1 MKKIGLFILLL
12 MLFNAAYSQA
22 IKKVKIKDV
31 VNMID
36 TTQHPLVVNFW
47 ASWCQPCVHEIP
59 WFEKAVAE
67 LKDKNVELVLVSLDF
82 RTSYPKELL
91 TFINKKGYT
100 SRIVWLDETNADYF
114 CPLIDEK
121 WDGNIPVTI
130 MVNHKKNYR
139 KFFSEQIP
147 EAKLKLELKM
157 LVE

>member
-1 MKKIGLFILLL
+1 MKKLILF
-12 MLFNAAYSQA
+12 LFFIAVVNFTFAQA

-67 LKDKNVELVLVSLDF
+67 LKDKNVELILVSLDF

-91 TFINKKGYT
+91 SFVNKKGYI
-100 SRIVWLDETNADYF
+100 SKVVWLDETNADYF

-130 MVNHKKNYR
+130 MINGKKNYR

-147 EAKLKLELKM
+147 EAKLKLELQK

>member
-1 MKKIGLFILLL
+1 MKKIGLFLLVVL
-12 MLFNAAYSQA
+12 LFNAAFSQA

-67 LKDKNVELVLVSLDF
+67 LKDKNVELILVSLDF

-91 TFINKKGYT
+91 SFITKKGYT

-139 KFFSEQIP
+139 QFFSEQIP
-147 EAKLKLELKM
+147 EAKLKFELKK